1 MRNNQIAERE
11 ISMLTEKL
19 NKEVLEKEEIKK
31 QMKSDHK
38 RKIEEVTMKLKE
50 ENLQLQKKLHQ
61 SVEESFYKMREAQNN
76 ELKAQV

>member
-1 MRNNQIAERE
+1 
-11 ISMLTEKL
+11 MLTEKL

-50 ENLQLQKKLHQ
+50 ENL
-61 SVEESFYKMREAQNN
+61 
-76 ELKAQV
+76 